1 MDVNVNVGVDVGN
14 GFITATVIKED
25 NGTYKRENVFTEEAI
40 PSIIVADKDSPED
53 KKKILFGQ
61 SAADELDK
69 QKESREQKYYK
80 TAQPIKTIL
89 MECKDFDSAK
99 VKIDYPQGEG
109 SIIGALKDVLCGFLK
124 YIKGEIYYGYKTKNE
139 LGYDY
144 GEIKFNRVGI
154 AYPNRFDEDSTNY
167 IAKLVDVV
175 KEVFQVDGEHIVVNE
190 EAFYIGFLLNN
201 MGILNE
207 GEVGMIV
214 DVGAGTTDI
223 AVVQPGNPG
232 NIIARGSV
240 NFGGNIADN
249 IIEEYDHTLINCS
262 PLAMIKYKNG
272 LFDIGV
278 DDEFREKIDGK
289 TKNKLLG
296 EFDLDNCDKEYVK
309 ALRRLYNTI
318 GGVIEDKIGN
328 ISSESFKIV
337 FTGGS
342 CNLPGVIDSIKNEV
356 EKVFKNKRRE
366 ISVETII
373 LDQYMN
379 PGDSQTEA
387 AKRNIDNETFMSY
400 AVALNLEMSESGTEA
415 YASEVAATVE
425 QSEHSRHAT
434 EVSERVGSLIQPVEC
449 GAPYI
454 LAVLVTRSVN
464 DSNGGSQEECF
475 YTLTTLD
482 TMPNVYTV
490 VSRGRYFTKEKD
502 GSRARHFTGIAKNLY
517 FLFQQ
522 PERNISNGEA
532 SQAQMKR
539 VRKSFKVYNLRN
551 KKQGSEVLEDK
562 GKKYLVREVGD
573 KNISDEFIPNY
584 IEGGKAVVEI
594 ETNGQCKQIDD
605 IDKAENGEGFGYDLE
620 FEYNYSGWA
629 SQEDKIT
636 VKYKGSSQFLSNNTR
651 LGGIC

>member
-262 PLAMIKYKNG
+262 PLTMIKYKNG

-356 EKVFKNKRRE
+356 EKVFRNKRRE

-415 YASEVAATVE
+415 YASEVAATTEHEE
-425 QSEHSRHAT
+425 QAQQVNEDA
-434 EVSERVGSLIQPVEC
+434 LIVCSCIRPVEC

-454 LAVLVTRSVN
+454 LALLVKRQGQ
-464 DSNGGSQEECF
+464 DNGQSGEICF
-475 YTLTTLD
+475 YKLTTLD
-482 TMPNVYTV
+482 SRPNRYTV
-490 VSRGRYFTKEKD
+490 VSQGRYVTLGGGKYDSFFKGIADNIYYLFPKEENLSDSEADSKAQMGGREYSVYDLRNNNGVTEVVPDIGHRYEVYEIIYRVIKD
-502 GSRARHFTGIAKNLY
+502 G
-517 FLFQQ
+517 
-522 PERNISNGEA
+522 
-532 SQAQMKR
+532 
-539 VRKSFKVYNLRN
+539 FKP
-551 KKQGSEVLEDK
+551 
-562 GKKYLVREVGD
+562 KYMD
-573 KNISDEFIPNY
+573 
-584 IEGGKAVVEI
+584 GKAVVEI
-594 ETNGQCKQIDD
+594 KNDRDSWNEITDSAHAKNNAD
-605 IDKAENGEGFGYDLE
+605 FVYDVE
-620 FEYNYSGWA
+620 FTYDYSGA
-629 SQEDKIT
+629 RSQNDKIV
-636 VKYKGSSQFLSNNTR
+636 VKYKGYNLNSITANPRVGQNR
-651 LGGIC
+651 

>member
-1 MDVNVNVGVDVGN
+1 MDVNVNVGLDVGN

-40 PSIIVADKDSPED
+40 PSIIVADKDSPKET
-53 KKKILFGQ
+53 ILFGQ
-61 SAADELDK
+61 TAADELDK
-69 QKESREQKYYK
+69 QKESQEQKYYK

-89 MECKDFDSAK
+89 MECKNFDEAK
-99 VKIDYPQGEG
+99 VKIDYPQGPG
-109 SIIGALKDVLCGFLK
+109 SEIGSLEEVLCKFLE
-124 YIKGEIYYGYKTKNE
+124 YIKGEIYYGYRTKKE
-139 LGYDY
+139 RGYNY
-144 GEIKFNRVGI
+144 GEIKFNMVGI
-154 AYPNRFDEDSTNY
+154 AYPNQYNEDSANY
-167 IAKLVDVV
+167 IAKLKDVV
-175 KEVFQVDGEHIVVNE
+175 KKVFEVDEKRIVVNE
-190 EAFYIGFLLNN
+190 EAYYIGFLLNN

-249 IIEEYDHTLINCS
+249 IIEEHDHTLINCS

-278 DDEFREKIDGK
+278 EDEFREKIDDI
-289 TKNKLLG
+289 TKNKLLK
-296 EFDLDNCDKEYVK
+296 EFDSNNSSNKYGN
-309 ALRRLYNTI
+309 ALKRLYKTI
-318 GGVIEDKIGN
+318 GNMIDDKIGN
-328 ISSESFKIV
+328 IFSESFKIV

-342 CNLPGVIDSIKNEV
+342 CNLPGVIGSIKSEV
-356 EKVFKNKRRE
+356 ERVFRVRCRN

-464 DSNGGSQEECF
+464 DSSDVSQEECF
-475 YTLTTLD
+475 YILTTLD

-490 VSRGRYFTKEKD
+490 VSQGRYFTKEKD

-522 PERNISNGEA
+522 PESNISNGEA

-551 KKQGSEVLEDK
+551 NKQGSEVLEDK

-594 ETNGQCKQIDD
+594 ETNGQWKQIDN

-636 VKYKGSSQFLSNNTR
+636 VKYKGSMQFLSNNTR

>member
-109 SIIGALKDVLCGFLK
+109 SIIGALKDVLCGFLE

-289 TKNKLLG
+289 TKNKLLR

-342 CNLPGVIDSIKNEV
+342 CNLPGKYL
-356 EKVFKNKRRE
+356 E
-366 ISVETII
+366 ISVEK
-373 LDQYMN
+373 L
-379 PGDSQTEA
+379 
-387 AKRNIDNETFMSY
+387 
-400 AVALNLEMSESGTEA
+400 
-415 YASEVAATVE
+415 
-425 QSEHSRHAT
+425 
-434 EVSERVGSLIQPVEC
+434 
-449 GAPYI
+449 
-454 LAVLVTRSVN
+454 VL
-464 DSNGGSQEECF
+464 
-475 YTLTTLD
+475 
-482 TMPNVYTV
+482 
-490 VSRGRYFTKEKD
+490 
-502 GSRARHFTGIAKNLY
+502 
-517 FLFQQ
+517 
-522 PERNISNGEA
+522 
-532 SQAQMKR
+532 
-539 VRKSFKVYNLRN
+539 
-551 KKQGSEVLEDK
+551 KQ
-562 GKKYLVREVGD
+562 
-573 KNISDEFIPNY
+573 
-584 IEGGKAVVEI
+584 
-594 ETNGQCKQIDD
+594 
-605 IDKAENGEGFGYDLE
+605 
-620 FEYNYSGWA
+620 
-629 SQEDKIT
+629 
-636 VKYKGSSQFLSNNTR
+636 
-651 LGGIC
+651 